1 MMATNPLKWKLWQQ
15 VLMGMALG
23 IAAGFI
29 FGEEASY
36 LKIFGTIFITLIKMV
51 IVPLV
56 FFALIYGITN
66 LADTANVTRVA
77 TKGIIAFITT
87 ALFAVVIG
95 LVLGSI
101 FRPGVGV
108 HLDAALGLEGIP
120 QAQRPGGLVDLLLGA
135 IPSNSIEAM
144 ATGNILQVVVFAMFT
159 GVVLNMCR
167 EKCKN
172 LIVICHESAVL
183 VFRMIELIVKIS
195 PIGVFGF
202 MAWLVGTQGMDI
214 IITLSELVLTVLAAC
229 LLQYLLFGLLIKIVT
244 GLTPMPFYRKMVEPQ
259 MLAFSTTSSKAALT
273 TTMRTL
279 HEKLG
284 VSQSSVNFILP
295 LGASINLD
303 GTAIYLGI
311 CAVFFAQAAGIT
323 LQWHDYLVLMFTCT
337 VASIGAA
344 GIPSGSLI
352 FMTMVLNSV
361 GLPLEGIGII
371 VGIDRVL
378 DMFRTTINITG
389 DAAITTIID
398 HTEGKLDKEKYLS

>member
-1 MMATNPLKWKLWQQ
+1 MAINPLKWMLWKQ
-15 VLMGMALG
+15 VVLGMALG

-29 FGEEASY
+29 FGEDAAF
-36 LKIFGTIFITLIKMV
+36 LKIFGTLFITLIKMV

-66 LADTANVTRVA
+66 LADVANIARVA
-77 TKGIIAFITT
+77 TKGILAYISTG
-87 ALFAVVIG
+87 LFAVVIG
-95 LVLGSI
+95 LVMGSI

-120 QAQRPGGLVDLLLGA
+120 QAERPGGLLDLLIGA
-135 IPSNSIEAM
+135 IPSNSIQAM
-144 ATGNILQVVVFAMFT
+144 AEGNILQVVVFAMFT
-159 GVVLNMCR
+159 GVVLNLCR
-167 EKCKN
+167 EKCQN
-172 LIVICHESAVL
+172 LITVCHESAVL
-183 VFRMIELIVKIS
+183 VFRMIEIIVKVS

-214 IITLSELVLTVLAAC
+214 IITLTELVITVIIAC
-229 LLQYLLFGLLIKIVT
+229 AIQYVLFGVFIKTVT
-244 GLTPMPFYRKMVEPQ
+244 GLSPMPFYRKMVEPQ
-259 MLAFSTTSSKAALT
+259 LLAFSTTSSKAALT

-279 HEKLG
+279 HEKMG

-323 LQWHDYLVLMFTCT
+323 LEWHDYIVLMFTCT
-337 VASIGAA
+337 IASIGAA

-352 FMTMVLNSV
+352 FMSMVLHSV
-361 GLPLEGIGII
+361 GLPLEGIGLI
-371 VGIDRVL
+371 VGIDRIL

-389 DAAITTIID
+389 DAAITAIID
-398 HTEGKLDKEKYLS
+398 HTEGKMDVEKYLN